1 LSLKEGSMYNS
12 QPTGTHRVT
21 HPKKKSSAL
30 LFTIASLMVA
40 GLVGF
45 LVFQTIN
52 GIQPPPPLPVV
63 RVLVAA
69 HDLPLGKALFAEDVA
84 LIDWPQRDAIYRSFP
99 APEDV
104 VGRVLTRPLVK
115 GEAISDQRLAP
126 REAGQ
131 GLGALIPKGMRAQ
144 ALRVNDESGVAGFL
158 RPGDFVDVVT
168 ILREEEGLLS
178 KTSLQNVQVI
188 AVGEQ
193 YQQRLGRGEG
203 VSKALVVT
211 VLVHPAQVALLALA
225 TTNGQVVLTLRNGY
239 DTEKIATVGFSGE
252 TATIMSEVEEPPT
265 VITKIPEPRPTK
277 PGETISIKPEEEPT
291 VTVDAP
297 KLPQLIIG
305 GKIVTSGDK
314 KKKNIKVILVPML

>member
-1 LSLKEGSMYNS
+1 MYNS

-30 LFTIASLMVA
+30 LFTTASVIVA

-45 LVFQTIN
+45 LVFQIIN
-52 GIQPPPPLPVV
+52 EIQPPKPRPVV
-63 RVLVAA
+63 RVLVAT
-69 HDLPLGKALFAEDVA
+69 HDLPMGKALSAEDVVFV
-84 LIDWPQRDAIYRSFP
+84 DWPLENSIYRSFS
-99 APEDV
+99 APNDV

-115 GEAISDQRLAP
+115 GETISDQRLAP

-144 ALRVNDESGVAGFL
+144 ALRINEESGVAGFL

-168 ILREEEGLLS
+168 ILREEGGLIS

-193 YQQRLGRGEG
+193 YQQSFGRGEG
-203 VSKALVVT
+203 VNKALVVT
-211 VLVHPAQVALLALA
+211 VLVHPEQVTILALA

-252 TATIMSEVEEPPT
+252 TVTLISEVEEPPT
-265 VITKIPEPRPTK
+265 PITKKPESHLTK
-277 PGETISIKPEEEPT
+277 TGEVKSIKPEEEPK
-291 VTVDAP
+291 VIVDAP

-314 KKKNIKVILVPML
+314 KKKNTKIVLVPML